1 METVMDWVVTNGW
14 RLDNPAGKSLLKV
27 LPSTRKLKEH
37 HRALNYQKVPAAL
50 GKVRLSTAYPLT
62 KLAFQLLVLCASRS
76 GEIRFASWSEIDRES
91 ATWTIPA
98 GRMKAGREHRVPLS
112 RQALETLED
121 ARMISGGEGLIFP
134 APPSGKAMT
143 DMTLTA
149 LLRRLSIPAVPH
161 GFRSSFRDWAAEQSG
176 ASWAV
181 CESALAH
188 NVGNSTE
195 AAYMRSDLFEQ
206 RRALTQEW
214 ADFACQQRVVAR

>member
-1 METVMDWVVTNGW
+1 MDYPGRQNESGQGT
-14 RLDNPAGKSLLKV
+14 P
-27 LPSTRKLKEH
+27 
-37 HRALNYQKVPAAL
+37 RAAQQT
-50 GKVRLSTAYPLT
+50 G
-62 KLAFQLLVLCASRS
+62 S
-76 GEIRFASWSEIDRES
+76 GD
-91 ATWTIPA
+91 A
-98 GRMKAGREHRVPLS
+98 GRRPDDKRRRRAV
-112 RQALETLED
+112 
-121 ARMISGGEGLIFP
+121 FP
-134 APPSGKAMT
+134 APRSGKAMT

-149 LLRRLSIPAVPH
+149 LLRRFSIPAVPH
-161 GFRSSFRDWAAEQSG
+161 GFRSSFRNWAAEQSG